1 LQAVRKR
8 KGRAAISAVHDGKS
22 EKNPQAADTLIDR
35 KRYRRVRGF
44 FLRVLVQTLWWDI
57 FLNRPVL
64 RGFRTAPLSRW
75 IEIARRF
82 RSMAVEMGGVLIKLG
97 QFLSI
102 RVDILPR
109 EITQE
114 LAGLQDDVPAENP
127 EDLIAVIEADFGLP
141 ISKIFDSF
149 SRIPLGAASLAQAH
163 RVRLRTGEN
172 AVVKVLRPGID
183 KIVETDLAAIAL
195 GFRWLKLWKEVNRRV
210 DADWLAAEFALI
222 TRRELDF
229 GNEGRNAERLRQD
242 FAGDCR
248 IHIPKIH
255 WEYCASH
262 TLTLEDVSYIRIG
275 DVTAIEAAGISRA
288 EVADCIYNLYMRQVF
303 ETHFVHV
310 DPHPGNLF
318 VRPLPGPMEKES
330 GISAFAPGD
339 TVPHCPKRPFQI
351 VFIDFGMMA
360 PIPERL
366 REAIREYAI
375 GLGTRDSA
383 RIVQSYVKAG
393 TLLPGADL
401 KRLEEAHEALFSRL
415 WGVKV
420 SELKDTALGEASEF
434 LQEYRDVIRE
444 APFQFQADMLFV
456 VRAVGILSGMAANL
470 DPDFDVWSKTIPF
483 ARKYAKEAM
492 HKNGEERLREL
503 LMLVRAVYG
512 LPEQMADVLHRARDG
527 KLEFRAGLGTDFRKA
542 LKELRHSVDRLG
554 KMVLTGT
561 LCISTALL
569 YALRPDDTAW
579 IFVML
584 LTVLVFLWNGRGQ

>member
-1 LQAVRKR
+1 M
-8 KGRAAISAVHDGKS
+8 DW
-22 EKNPQAADTLIDR
+22 

-64 RGFRTAPLSRW
+64 SMFRTQPLSRW

-82 RSMAVEMGGVLIKLG
+82 RSLAVEMGGVLIKLG

-114 LAGLQDDVPAENP
+114 LAGLQDEVPAESP
-127 EDLIAVIEADFGLP
+127 EDIIAQIEADFGLP
-141 ISKIFDSF
+141 VSLIFDSF
-149 SRIPLGAASLAQAH
+149 SPVPVGAASLAQAH
-163 RVRLRTGEN
+163 RVRLRSGEN
-172 AVVKVLRPGID
+172 AVVKVLRPGIH

-210 DADWLAAEFALI
+210 DADWLAAEFTLI

-229 GNEGRNAERLRQD
+229 ENEGRNAERLRQD

-248 IHIPKIH
+248 IHIPKIY
-255 WEYCASH
+255 WEYCASR

-275 DVTAIEAAGISRA
+275 DLKGIEAAGISRA
-288 EVADCIYNLYMRQVF
+288 EVADCIYHLYMRQVF

-318 VRPLPGPMEKES
+318 VRPLPCPMEKEA
-330 GISAFAPGD
+330 GIPKFAPGD
-339 TVPHCPKRPFQI
+339 TVPRCPGRPFQI

-375 GLGTRDSA
+375 GLGTRDA
-383 RIVQSYVKAG
+383 AKIVQSYVKAG

-401 KRLEEAHEALFSRL
+401 KRLEEAHEALFRRL

-420 SELKDTALGEASEF
+420 SRLKDTALGEASGF

-456 VRAVGILSGMAANL
+456 VRAIGILSGMSANL

-492 HKNGEERLREL
+492 HKDGEERLREL
-503 LMLVRAVYG
+503 LMLARSVYG
-512 LPEQMADVLHRARDG
+512 LPGQMADVLNRARNG
-527 KLEFRAGLGTDFRKA
+527 KLEFRAGLGTDVRKVMG
-542 LKELRHSVDRLG
+542 ELRHSVDRLG

-561 LCISTALL
+561 LGISTALL

-579 IFVML
+579 MVVML
-584 LTVLVFLWNGRGQ
+584 LTVLVFLWAVSGE